1 MFSDER
7 LAEMVLGT
15 IESPS
20 ASASH
25 RPLRLVLDSRSIDDE
40 VHSIAAD
47 TGVGCSTMYA
57 EVGLLLGIDPGPVN
71 ISHGAGFSRQV
82 LPRHGPIKQ
91 QVGQLPHTLEL
102 QGRLTLHGGMG
113 KRGLSTSAT
122 TSAASSSTMVDSRP
136 LPKKRSRK
144 GKTPDT
150 ADVQQLLEMFAEE
163 EEAEEQ
169 QILAEMGMSDDE
181 LGSNTSE
188 SGDILAEDEE
198 EEDEDCDD
206 SCVDEEGKELECQD
220 GEEPGNAFGTE
231 QVDELGGEEENLSP
245 GEHNM
250 EEPSRTQ
257 GGNTANLH
265 DAGTATPVPDHTLS
279 SEKVAPTI
287 IVS

>member
-163 EEAEEQ
+163 EKNNKYWRRWVCPTMNWGATPR
-169 QILAEMGMSDDE
+169 
-181 LGSNTSE
+181 N
-188 SGDILAEDEE
+188 
-198 EEDEDCDD
+198 
-206 SCVDEEGKELECQD
+206 LEIYW
-220 GEEPGNAFGTE
+220 
-231 QVDELGGEEENLSP
+231 L
-245 GEHNM
+245 
-250 EEPSRTQ
+250 RTRRRK
-257 GGNTANLH
+257 TK
-265 DAGTATPVPDHTLS
+265 TATIAVLTKRGRNWNVKTAKNRATLS
-279 SEKVAPTI
+279 ARNRSM
-287 IVS
+287 S